1 MMKRNGLKS
10 EETKTKHFL
19 ILIRFINYNMLLKE
33 SDFSRE

>member
-19 ILIRFINYNMLLKE
+19 ILIRFY
-33 SDFSRE
+33 